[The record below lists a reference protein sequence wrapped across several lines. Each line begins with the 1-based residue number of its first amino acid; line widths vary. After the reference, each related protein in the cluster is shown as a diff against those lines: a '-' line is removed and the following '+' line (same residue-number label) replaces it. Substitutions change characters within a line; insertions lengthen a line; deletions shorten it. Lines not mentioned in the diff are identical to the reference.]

1 MFYVQPLS
9 NKLLFESL
17 GNEKFIFITIIYTSK
32 LTLKI
37 KFQFNL
43 GILKLWSGF
52 PPYYLRCGGHTVL
65 MFMSVEWLRKT
76 YYNLTTSS
84 V

>member
-1 MFYVQPLS
+1 MFYVLPLS

-17 GNEKFIFITIIYTSK
+17 GNEKFFMTMIYTSK

-37 KFQFNL
+37 KFLFNL

>member
-9 NKLLFESL
+9 NKLLSESL
-17 GNEKFIFITIIYTSK
+17 GNEKIIFITVIYTSK
-32 LTLKI
+32 LTLKF
-37 KFQFNL
+37 KFLFNL